1 MADSKQT
8 PDQIVASFF
17 KATIIGAALYV
28 GAVFLF
34 VL

>member
-1 MADSKQT
+1 MSKNLSAEDLALRT
-8 PDQIVASFF
+8 FWITMVALV
-17 KATIIGAALYV
+17 LYV